1 MFNFGQINVMAK
13 EYRITVRNI
22 SQDMKRKIRIAA
34 KLGKHSINS
43 AVLVAMDQ
51 YVDEWE
57 KSTPQAFE
65 RKTKKTAIV

>member
-1 MFNFGQINVMAK
+1 MAK

-34 KLGKHSINS
+34 KLGRHSLN
-43 AVLVAMDQ
+43 AAMLTAMDQ

-57 KSTPQAFE
+57 KSTPAAFE
-65 RKTKKTAIV
+65 KKIKKQEHASQ